1 MNTQT
6 VNRNKKIKT
15 KNQKHTIL
23 LQNLSIVENGP
34 NAILIKIKIFS
45 SLCSNSNNF
54 GKS

>member
-15 KNQKHTIL
+15 KNQKHTI